1 LIVELN
7 NMKNVNLI
15 WKHLDKLPL
24 IVVVIVDTE
33 ETIITHIGVE
43 IITAM
48 EDITEIII
56 ETTITIT
63 TITDKKTK

>member
-1 LIVELN
+1 
-7 NMKNVNLI
+7 MKNVNLI

>member
-1 LIVELN
+1 MIVELN